1 MQKVLYAPRAANK
14 KKYEPAL
21 FQMSRLDSAP
31 ALGTLSREKMV
42 PLLLPRRL
50 HRGPHLDDCARLNG
64 SQRLGASGEVRL

>member
-31 ALGTLSREKMV
+31 ALGILSSNLCVRGIDQIVLIGRQTLTLEIQWV
-42 PLLLPRRL
+42 P
-50 HRGPHLDDCARLNG
+50 
-64 SQRLGASGEVRL
+64 AS